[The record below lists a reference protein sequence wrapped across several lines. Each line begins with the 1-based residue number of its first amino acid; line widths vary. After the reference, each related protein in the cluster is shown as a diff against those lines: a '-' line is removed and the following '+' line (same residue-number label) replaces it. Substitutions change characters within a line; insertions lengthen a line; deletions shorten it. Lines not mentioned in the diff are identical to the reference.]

1 MISISIENDFE
12 NWRTA
17 ARKCLIRAIKPDKI
31 LWTETS
37 QKALFAND
45 LTEGN
50 YKNND
55 KIIKVSPDYLE
66 LAEAV
71 ACFDDTEKWALLYR
85 ILFRLTY
92 ENRNLLHIESDED
105 IRRALLMEKA
115 ISRDIHKFH
124 AFVRFRRIE
133 IDENE
138 IFIAW
143 HVPTHFTVKRAIPFF
158 VRRFGTIRFS
168 ILTPKGCAHWD
179 LKTLSFTEGVS
190 SDSAPQNDETEDYW
204 LTYYSSIFNP
214 FRLKVKAMK
223 AEMPI
228 RHWKT
233 LPEAKLIPEM
243 IGKAKKLQEKAKEKK
258 NISF

>member
-1 MISISIENDFE
+1 MICISVENDFE

-17 ARKCLIRAIKPDKI
+17 ARKCLLKAIKPDKI
-31 LWTETS
+31 LWTENE
-37 QKALFAND
+37 QNALFTND
-45 LTEGN
+45 LAEITN
-50 YKNND
+50 AVD
-55 KIIKVSPDYLE
+55 KAIKVSADYVE

-71 ACFDDTEKWALLYR
+71 ACYDDTEKWSLLYR

-105 IRRALLMEKA
+105 VRRALLMEKA
-115 ISRDIHKFH
+115 ISRDVHKFH

-133 IDENE
+133 VGENE

-143 HVPTHFTVKRAIPFF
+143 HIPAHFTVKRATPFF
-158 VRRFGTIRFS
+158 VRRFGAMRFS

-179 LKTLSFTEGVS
+179 LKNLTFTSGVS
-190 SDSAPQNDETEDYW
+190 SDLAPQRDETEDFW

-233 LPEAKLIPEM
+233 LPEAQLIPEM
-243 IGKAKKLQEKAKEKK
+243 IGKAKRLQEKVKEKK
-258 NISF
+258 NF

>member
-1 MISISIENDFE
+1 MICISVENDYD

-17 ARKCLIRAIKPDKI
+17 ARKCLRKAIKPEKI
-31 LWTETS
+31 LWTENT
-37 QKALFAND
+37 QNTLFTND
-45 LTEGN
+45 LAEDQL
-50 YKNND
+50 NNGD
-55 KIIKVSPDYLE
+55 KVIKVSPDYLE

-71 ACFDDTEKWALLYR
+71 ACYDDAEKWSLLYR

-105 IRRALLMEKA
+105 VRKARLMEKA
-115 ISRDIHKFH
+115 ISRDVHKFH
-124 AFVRFRRIE
+124 AFVRFRQLE
-133 IDENE
+133 IGDKE

-143 HVPTHFTVKRAIPFF
+143 HVPTHFTVKRAVPFF
-158 VRRFGTIRFS
+158 VRRFGAMRFS

-179 LKTLSFTEGVS
+179 LKKLTFTDGVS
-190 SDSAPQNDETEDYW
+190 SDLAPQNDEAEDYW

-233 LPEAKLIPEM
+233 LPEARLIPEM
-243 IGKAKKLQEKAKEKK
+243 IGKAKRLQEKLKK
-258 NISF
+258 R

>member
-1 MISISIENDFE
+1 MICISVENDFE

-17 ARKCLIRAIKPDKI
+17 ARRCLLRVIKPDKI
-31 LWTETS
+31 LWAENS
-37 QKALFAND
+37 QNTLFEND
-45 LTEGN
+45 LAGERI
-50 YKNND
+50 ND
-55 KIIKVSPDYLE
+55 ENRIIRVSADFIE
-66 LAEAV
+66 MAEAV
-71 ACFDDTEKWALLYR
+71 ACFDDMEKWSLLYR

-105 IRRALLMEKA
+105 VRRALLMAKA
-115 ISRDIHKFH
+115 ISRDVHKFH

-133 IDENE
+133 IAEKE

-143 HVPTHFTVKRAIPFF
+143 HIPAHFTVKRATPFF
-158 VRRFGTIRFS
+158 VRRFGAMRFS

-179 LKTLSFTEGVS
+179 LKNLSFTEGVS
-190 SDSAPQNDETEDYW
+190 SDLAPQTDETEDFW

-233 LPEAKLIPEM
+233 LPEARLIPEM
-243 IGKAKKLQEKAKEKK
+243 IGKAKILQEKAEEKK
-258 NISF
+258 NI